1 MDSGSWKILT
11 LEAGG
16 LLSFCYEA
24 EEAGR
29 AFERGAMEDI
39 VATVSRAEAAQRWT
53 WPTLGIESGLFGRY
67 SLGSSYR
74 GQMAR
79 SSVRVPERFDLLAA
93 TADVGRV
100 RHLAGRVA
108 EAIVHV
114 GPAPI
119 AGLAGSLPRRHVHH
133 GEKGGSGVGKTRRGK
148 GTKCMVVVDGRGV
161 PVGVQLAS
169 AQIAECRL
177 AESTLKQVRI
187 PRPGRG
193 RPRSH
198 LRRVIAD
205 RGYDSDPLRMRL
217 KRRGTELIV
226 PYRKN
231 VRNRRFE
238 DKRKLRRYRKRWK
251 IERTNA
257 WLQNFRRIQ
266 VRYDRILTVF
276 QGFFH
281 FACLLIAL
289 RHLCN

>member
-1 MDSGSWKILT
+1 
-11 LEAGG
+11 
-16 LLSFCYEA
+16 
-24 EEAGR
+24 
-29 AFERGAMEDI
+29 
-39 VATVSRAEAAQRWT
+39 
-53 WPTLGIESGLFGRY
+53 
-67 SLGSSYR
+67 
-74 GQMAR
+74 
-79 SSVRVPERFDLLAA
+79 
-93 TADVGRV
+93 
-100 RHLAGRVA
+100 
-108 EAIVHV
+108 
-114 GPAPI
+114 
-119 AGLAGSLPRRHVHH
+119 
-133 GEKGGSGVGKTRRGK
+133 
-148 GTKCMVVVDGRGV
+148 MVVVDGQGV

-177 AESTLKQVRI
+177 AESTLQQVKV
-187 PRPGRG
+187 PRVGRG

-205 RGYDSDPLRMRL
+205 RGYGSDALRARF
-217 KRRGTELIV
+217 KQRGTELIV

-276 QGFFH
+276 QGFLH